1 MSRLSRGGGFAP
13 RGRSRRSQALGL
25 LTNAA
30 EGIAAARLLEP
41 MPEATLVP
49 LAEADDVILLC
60 AQQGNG
66 EFHAE
71 TWSQQLALA
80 HELAARGRP
89 FAVTADPA
97 AVFEKSVAW
106 ALPPRLIEPRLWNHA
121 RQVQEF
127 VAGLEAQGN
136 RTFVS
141 AAETL
146 FWENKAYMHRRFD
159 DTGVP
164 TPATVVVDAASRDD
178 AQFDFEPV
186 VVKQEHAAG
195 SSGVRFFPTAD
206 AARDHIRSY
215 GFRPGEHLIVQ
226 AVVPGAT
233 RDLRLT
239 MVGAEPIGS
248 ATYWRIKS
256 RETLDAAEWRTTATS
271 YGSRVRHEAP
281 PPQAVQ
287 LCARILGDLGVRTA
301 GFDVM
306 WAQDDLDGTP
316 LILELSPFYQ
326 PNPPGPGGDASPYKR
341 FKERRYRADGYFQRQ
356 HATYREI
363 AATILDKGF
372 F

>member
-1 MSRLSRGGGFAP
+1 MGVLAV
-13 RGRSRRSQALGL
+13 RGRSRRPPVLRAL
-25 LTNAA
+25 A
-30 EGIAAARLLEP
+30 EVAERIAAARLLEP
-41 MPEATLVP
+41 MPEETLVP

-66 EFHAE
+66 VVHTE
-71 TWSQQLALA
+71 TWSQQLAFA
-80 HELAARGRP
+80 HELAARGRT
-89 FAVTADPA
+89 FAITTEPA
-97 AVFEKSVAW
+97 ALFEKSVAW

-127 VAGLEAQGN
+127 VTGLEAQGN
-136 RTFVS
+136 RTFLS

-146 FWENKAYMHRRFD
+146 YWENKAYMHRRFD
-159 DTGVP
+159 DVDVP
-164 TPATVVVDAASRDD
+164 TPATVIVDVASRDD
-178 AQFDFEPV
+178 ADFDFEPL

-195 SSGVRFFPTAD
+195 SSGVRFFPGAE
-206 AARDHIRSY
+206 AARDYIRSY

-239 MVGAEPIGS
+239 MVGDTPIRS

-256 RETLDAAEWRTTATS
+256 QETLEAAEWRTTATS
-271 YGSRVRHEAP
+271 YGSTVRHEEP
-281 PPQAVQ
+281 PARAVQ
-287 LCARILGDLGVRTA
+287 LCARIMHDFSVRTA

-306 WAQDDLDGTP
+306 WAEDDLDGTP
-316 LILELSPFYQ
+316 LVLELSPFFQ
-326 PNPPGPGGDASPYKR
+326 PNPPSPDGDSSAYKR
-341 FKERRYRADGYFQRQ
+341 FKRRRYRADGYFERQ
-356 HATYREI
+356 HAAYREI